1 MRRLESPLVKGSRL
15 REGQLLQLADFAEMV
30 EKGLL
35 VAINADA
42 AERQLEGDYW
52 LARLL
57 GAALA
62 FVCRSVQMISCMP
75 LILLRLGLVSIVR
88 IQWYKLMQVSQRAYV
103 LLREE
108 RIVPVNTIVR
118 LLGLSFIF
126 QQ

>member
-75 LILLRLGLVSIVR
+75 LILLRLGG
-88 IQWYKLMQVSQRAYV
+88 WY
-103 LLREE
+103 
-108 RIVPVNTIVR
+108 P
-118 LLGLSFIF
+118 
-126 QQ
+126 

>member
-15 REGQLLQLADFAEMV
+15 REGQLLQLTDFAEMV

-57 GAALA
+57 GAA

-75 LILLRLGLVSIVR
+75 LILLRLGG
-88 IQWYKLMQVSQRAYV
+88 WY
-103 LLREE
+103 
-108 RIVPVNTIVR
+108 P
-118 LLGLSFIF
+118 
-126 QQ
+126 

>member
-42 AERQLEGDYW
+42 AERQLEVHYW

-57 GAALA
+57 GAAHL
-62 FVCRSVQMISCMP
+62 SVALS
-75 LILLRLGLVSIVR
+75 RWS
-88 IQWYKLMQVSQRAYV
+88 RACH
-103 LLREE
+103 
-108 RIVPVNTIVR
+108 
-118 LLGLSFIF
+118 
-126 QQ
+126 